1 MAAEVPQHVLDYIG
15 GKGADACDRIGRRA
29 PRRHLPLRQR
39 RRRHVHLAQ
48 AVVAHRPER
57 QVQPRVGFAIDEYAP
72 DWRQTK
78 GVQGSG
84 SCEPVTGEGIAEA
97 AMKFGEKFPD
107 LSPGGSTANIS
118 FYRIR
123 PDELEFIDNSGREE
137 QRGVRLRLHQRP
149 GPQRGRMSEVLR
161 VTAGNAAGAEIQLVD
176 ELLIGRAVP
185 GDGSLGGDA
194 ELSRKH
200 AMITRSAHGLT
211 IEDLGSTNGTFV
223 NGTRVAAQTPLRI
236 GDTISIGASTLE
248 VAGTVPPEQDT
259 SERAVPVGPA
269 HGGEAASGGPP
280 AAPPPAPAGA
290 PPGPPAGA
298 PPAPPP
304 GPPGAPPAAAA
315 PSPRRAWADR
325 PAAPVDRRPAPVR
338 RPT

>member
-1 MAAEVPQHVLDYIG
+1 V
-15 GKGADACDRIGRRA
+15 
-29 PRRHLPLRQR
+29 
-39 RRRHVHLAQ
+39 
-48 AVVAHRPER
+48 
-57 QVQPRVGFAIDEYAP
+57 
-72 DWRQTK
+72 
-78 GVQGSG
+78 
-84 SCEPVTGEGIAEA
+84 
-97 AMKFGEKFPD
+97 
-107 LSPGGSTANIS
+107 
-118 FYRIR
+118 
-123 PDELEFIDNSGREE
+123 
-137 QRGVRLRLHQRP
+137 
-149 GPQRGRMSEVLR
+149 SEVLR
-161 VTAGNAAGAEIQLVD
+161 ITAGNAAGAEIQLVG

-259 SERAVPVGPA
+259 SERAVPG
-269 HGGEAASGGPP
+269 GGPP
-280 AAPPPAPAGA
+280 TDVRPPPAVPPPAPPPAPAGA
-290 PPGPPAGA
+290 PPGPPTGA

-315 PSPRRAWADR
+315 PSPPGAGGPPGGAGGPPPGAGQPADLKARTRRMIIL
-325 PAAPVDRRPAPVR
+325 AAVIAFLVGFGIA
-338 RPT
+338 TVVWVVL